1 MPSPNDHPPLSPSV
15 TSPPQGGRREQA
27 TITGGCQ
34 CGAVRYRA
42 EALGRAS
49 ICHCRMCQK
58 AFGGFFG
65 PLVTAKGLVW
75 TRGAPATFASSNKI
89 ERGFCAQCG
98 TPLTYDYGDDP
109 EIAIGSL
116 DEPELAPPAIQVNP
130 ADRLSYFATLHEL
143 PLRSA
148 ADNEKVADFM
158 AGIVSHQHP
167 DHDTQVWPPDASPD
181 KDRS

>member
-1 MPSPNDHPPLSPSV
+1 MSTAMN
-15 TSPPQGGRREQA
+15 GG
-27 TITGGCQ
+27 ISGGCQ

-58 AFGGFFG
+58 AFGSFFG

-98 TPLTYDYGDDP
+98 TPLTYAENDNWGGDP
-109 EIAIGSL
+109 EISIGSL
-116 DEPELAPPAIQVNP
+116 DNPELAAPAIQVNP
-130 ADRLSYFATLHEL
+130 ANKLSFFASLHTL
-143 PLRSA
+143 PVRSGE
-148 ADNEKVADFM
+148 DNEKAATFM
-158 AGIVSHQHP
+158 AGIVGRQHP
-167 DHDTQVWPPDASPD
+167 VHDTENWPPET
-181 KDRS
+181 DR